1 MARRIRVQ
9 QTSRTI
15 HKIRYPK
22 TNASEEIEGAFE
34 EYFRTLYTQPAAAD
48 EESIKTFLEGLDLPS
63 IGEGQNQFFNSDI
76 TEEEVGNAIS
86 RTRNSKSPGSD
97 GFPSEFDKVFRQEL
111 NPLLLA

>member
-22 TNASEEIEGAFE
+22 TNELLKEPEEIEGAFE

-76 TEEEVGNAIS
+76 TEEEVGKAIS

-97 GFPSEFDKVFRQEL
+97 GFPSEFY
-111 NPLLLA
+111 

>member
-1 MARRIRVQ
+1 M
-9 QTSRTI
+9 
-15 HKIRYPK
+15 
-22 TNASEEIEGAFE
+22 
-34 EYFRTLYTQPAAAD
+34 
-48 EESIKTFLEGLDLPS
+48 

-76 TEEEVGNAIS
+76 TEEEVGKAIS